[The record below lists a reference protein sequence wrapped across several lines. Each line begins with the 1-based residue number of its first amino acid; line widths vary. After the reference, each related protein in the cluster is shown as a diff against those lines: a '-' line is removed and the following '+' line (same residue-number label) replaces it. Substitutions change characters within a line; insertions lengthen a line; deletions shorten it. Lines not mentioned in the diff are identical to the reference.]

1 VPHEKTQP
9 SAAEAAAIKKFLAWV
24 LDTGD
29 TTTYLSAF
37 GSVPLPAATK
47 TVATNL
53 LSSLRG

>member
-1 VPHEKTQP
+1 VQKTQP
-9 SAAEAAAIKKFLAWV
+9 SAAEATAIKKFLTWV

-47 TVATNL
+47 TVATALVN
-53 LSSLRG
+53 SLHG